1 MARPSS
7 PASNRDMTMKV
18 ALVSALAASVLAT
31 GPVAAKDRLTPV
43 FSSDL
48 IVNGVATTPSGRTFL
63 PVQPRPGKGDP
74 QVAEL
79 LDGKAVAYPDAT
91 WNEWK
96 QGDSGS
102 NRFVGV
108 NALRIGPDGALWVV
122 DRGSPGIGKP
132 AVAGGV
138 KLVRVDIASNKVT
151 RTYDLAGVTT
161 PISFVDDVRF
171 HGPNAYLTDAGQPGL
186 IVLDLATGR
195 GRRVLDDHPSTVAQ
209 TKLMAEGRELT
220 DPAGKPVVIHA
231 DQLEISPDG
240 KWFYY
245 QPSNGRMARIETRW
259 LDDASLPPAALAGHV
274 ERFADTPSTGG
285 TAIAADGTI
294 YLSDTDKK
302 RILAIDPVGRIK
314 TLIADPRLIWVDA
327 MWIDDKGNLLLPAS
341 QLNRTAGLNRG
352 KDAVVPPVTLY
363 SLAVNAK
370 PAGNDHR

>member
-1 MARPSS
+1 
-7 PASNRDMTMKV
+7 MKTILAHV
-18 ALVSALAASVLAT
+18 LAAGLLAVT
-31 GPVAAKDRLTPV
+31 PAASKDRLTPV

-48 IVNGVATTPSGRTFL
+48 IVNGVATTPAGRTFL
-63 PVQPRPGKGDP
+63 PVQPRSGKGDP
-74 QVAEL
+74 QVVEL
-79 LDGKAVAYPDAT
+79 RDGRTIAYPDAA
-91 WNEWK
+91 WNGWRPG
-96 QGDSGS
+96 QSGR

-132 AVAGGV
+132 AVADGV
-138 KLVRVDIASNKVT
+138 KLVRIDIASNEVT
-151 RTYDLAGVTT
+151 RIYDLAGVTT

-195 GRRVLDDHPSTVAQ
+195 GRRVLDGHPSTVAQ

-240 KWFYY
+240 RWFYY

-259 LDDASLPPAALAGHV
+259 LDDSSLSASALASHV
-274 ERFADTPSTGG
+274 ERFAETPSTGG
-285 TAIAADGTI
+285 TAIDADGTI
-294 YLSDTDKK
+294 YLSDTDRK
-302 RILAIDPVGRIK
+302 RILTIDPAGRIR
-314 TLIADPRLIWVDA
+314 TLIADPRLMWVDA
-327 MWIDDKGNLLLPAS
+327 MWIDAKGELLLPAS
-341 QLNRTAGLNRG
+341 QLNRTAGLNGG
-352 KDAVVPPVTLY
+352 KDAIVPPVSLY
-363 SLAVNAK
+363 SLAVGRK